1 MKTSHRIWENGI
13 NLRSI
18 LLMGISAY
26 LILSFFGVNQSNLGA
41 VNMSGQATF
50 TQNYSGAGSSLG
62 YIRNIRSD
70 EFLRSTPML
79 VGFLQD
85 KNTESASPLTV
96 DTSFAFNI
104 PTKISDYIVFP
115 EYVISKFSFLSV
127 PIKFSFLWWLP
138 IFLLFVSLVLVGDS
152 LGNSKKITLVVFGL
166 LLFSPG
172 SAWWSNLPVP
182 IFYNFLLAFY
192 FLVRKEKGNW
202 FDILSPII
210 SGFFVV
216 RAISYYQPWALVFG
230 SVVILTGVVYLSKT
244 RPTSN
249 TLKSL
254 CLMFL
259 GFMLFLIIRF
269 YPHLS
274 SLRVLFQTVY
284 PGQRVST
291 GGEQSLESLFST
303 PYLWRLQFPG
313 LEILNTNQSEITS
326 FLIIPGLLIFIFQ
339 FIASIRNQ
347 SQEPRTI
354 AGVCG
359 GIIATLWLT
368 WAIVNFTGVSQ
379 YLFLV
384 NKVPGYRAAQIVG
397 SCFIFLLLFLY
408 PTHLQINRLKVS
420 IFSLVGIFLTFIS
433 GVKLQKDH
441 LPQVSIFEIVVVSLF
456 IGILIYSIFTQ
467 LNQRIFVS
475 LSVCFIIVVGVSVN
489 PVNIG
494 LGEFDGKI
502 SEKLSA
508 LDSQERGIWAANNFY
523 SDSLLMSKGI
533 KAISGQQATG
543 PAKENWRILD
553 PDNLYETN
561 WNRASSYI
569 TFQWSQSDVPQIS
582 NPSPDVILISVNPCS
597 PLLKKL
603 ELEYFISLKD
613 GVAYGC
619 AKQLSEFQ
627 IMGQTNLIY
636 KMSP

>member
-1 MKTSHRIWENGI
+1 MEAQDI
-13 NLRSI
+13 NWKSTLNLKP
-18 LLMGISAY
+18 LLAMGFCAY
-26 LILSFFGVNQSNLGA
+26 LILSLLGVNQSNLGA
-41 VNMSGQATF
+41 VNMSGQASVS
-50 TQNYSGAGSSLG
+50 QNYSGAGSSFG
-62 YIRNIRSD
+62 YIRSIRSD
-70 EFLRSTPML
+70 EFLRSSPML
-79 VGFLQD
+79 IGFLQ
-85 KNTESASPLTV
+85 NRNIESTSPLTV
-96 DTSFAFNI
+96 DTSLAFNI

-115 EYVISKFSFLSV
+115 EFAISKLSILSV
-127 PIKFSFLWWLP
+127 PIKFALLWWLP
-138 IFLLFVSLVLVGDS
+138 VLLLFVSLILVGDL
-152 LGNSKKITLVVFGL
+152 LGNPRKITFVVFGL

-172 SAWWSNLPVP
+172 STWWSSLTVP
-182 IFYNFLLAFY
+182 IFCNFLLSFY
-192 FLVRKEKGNW
+192 FLVKKEKGNW
-202 FDILSPII
+202 LDLFMPFI
-210 SGFFVV
+210 SGFFIV

-230 SVVILTGVVYLSKT
+230 SVVIITSVVYLSKT
-244 RPTSN
+244 RSASN
-249 TLKSL
+249 SLKSL
-254 CLMFL
+254 CLMLL
-259 GFMLFLIIRF
+259 GFILFAAIRF
-269 YPHLS
+269 YPHIS

-313 LEILNTNQSEITS
+313 LEILNTNQSEISS
-326 FLIIPGLLIFIFQ
+326 FLIIPGLVIFILQ
-339 FIASIRNQ
+339 FIASFRNQ
-347 SQEPRTI
+347 TQDSRII

-368 WAIVNFTGVSQ
+368 WAIVNFTGISQ
-379 YLFLV
+379 YLLLV
-384 NKVPGYRAAQIVG
+384 NKVPGDRAAQIVG

-408 PTHLQINRLKVS
+408 PTYPHINRLNVL
-420 IFSLVGIFLTFIS
+420 IFSLVGILLTFIS
-433 GVKLQKDH
+433 GLKIQKNH
-441 LPQVSIFEIVVVSLF
+441 LPQVSFFEIIVVSLF
-456 IGILIYSIFTQ
+456 IGILIYSLFTQ
-467 LNQRIFVS
+467 LSQRIFVS
-475 LSVCFIIVVGVSVN
+475 LSVFFIIVVGVSVN

-494 LGEFDGKI
+494 LGEFNGKI

-508 LDSQERGIWAANNFY
+508 LDSEKKGVWAANNFY
-523 SDSLLMSKGI
+523 SDALLMSKGI

-553 PDNLYETN
+553 PENLYETN

-619 AKQLSEFQ
+619 AKQISEFQ